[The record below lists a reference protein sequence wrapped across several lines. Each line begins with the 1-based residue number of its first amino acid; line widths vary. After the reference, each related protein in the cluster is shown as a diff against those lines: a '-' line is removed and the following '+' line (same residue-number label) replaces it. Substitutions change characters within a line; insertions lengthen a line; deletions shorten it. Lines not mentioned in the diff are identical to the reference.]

1 MSYVKLWEISH
12 HVSNLLIPHR
22 LRHLLQD
29 HLNYQKSTDN
39 VKFIHE
45 LILLNQ
51 LLLQRMGVQ
60 LEIIKILLM
69 MLLNGGGNVMVN
81 IEELQ
86 LNVLLLSR
94 LHVLLDLPQVM
105 ESA

>member
-1 MSYVKLWEISH
+1 
-12 HVSNLLIPHR
+12 
-22 LRHLLQD
+22 
-29 HLNYQKSTDN
+29 
-39 VKFIHE
+39 
-45 LILLNQ
+45 
-51 LLLQRMGVQ
+51 
-60 LEIIKILLM
+60 M

-94 LHVLLDLPQVM
+94 LHVLLDLLQIM